1 MRRLLLGV
9 LIVGTSLTLA
19 AQSPS
24 DNRPITIDELY
35 LSREIEIQ
43 ILASQARAAD
53 RESKLD
59 ALDTI
64 ESLIEEGSVGE
75 DNDQF
80 MFVLEQLAT
89 EGTSRTVL
97 EGGAVVNNFPD
108 VRWRAA
114 ELLGEVGGERS
125 RNILVGLLADE
136 PEPTVQSAAIYSLGQ
151 IGMLDRNVIGRI
163 TQVLRRN
170 NAAVNPDNNLAFAI
184 LLAIEDLAEANS
196 GLNAEDGTTSVDL
209 ILSIVEMQQANY
221 IRQVR
226 DKAREVLQTLRQF

>member
-9 LIVGTSLTLA
+9 LIAGTTLAIA

-35 LSREIEIQ
+35 LSREIEVQ

-64 ESLIEEGSVGE
+64 EGLIEQGSVGTE
-75 DNDQF
+75 NEQF

-89 EGTSRTVL
+89 EGTGRTVL
-97 EGGAVVNNFPD
+97 QGGSVVNDFPD

-114 ELLGEVGGERS
+114 ELLGELGGERS
-125 RNILVGLLADE
+125 QSILVGMLADE

-151 IGMLDRNVIGRI
+151 IGLIDRNVIGRI
-163 TQVLRRN
+163 TQVLRSN
-170 NAAVNPDNNLAFAI
+170 NAAVTPDNNLAFAI
-184 LLAIEDLAEANS
+184 LLAVEDLAEANS
-196 GLNAEDGTTSVDL
+196 GLNAEDGTTSIDL
-209 ILSIVEMQQANY
+209 ILSIVEMQQSNY